1 MTNHPKTTTTRNRV
15 LLVEDHVLVRQGI
28 AELLNQELDFWVCGE
43 AEDASTALDA
53 VGELKPDVVLVDIS
67 LKESNGLELIKILKS
82 RYPKLPVLVVT
93 MHDEALYAELALR
106 AGALGYI
113 MKEEGIDKV
122 LTGLR
127 RVLSGAFYLSESVA
141 SRLLQQQI
149 RGKYGPSTS
158 PIDRL
163 SERELEVFQ
172 LIGQWQ
178 GTSQIANQ
186 FHLSVKTVEYYREQI
201 KEKLNLK
208 NASELVRYASQWMQ
222 RDKHL

>member
-1 MTNHPKTTTTRNRV
+1 
-15 LLVEDHVLVRQGI
+15 
-28 AELLNQELDFWVCGE
+28 
-43 AEDASTALDA
+43 
-53 VGELKPDVVLVDIS
+53 
-67 LKESNGLELIKILKS
+67 
-82 RYPKLPVLVVT
+82 

-149 RGKYGPSTS
+149 RGKYEPSTS

-208 NASELVRYASQWMQ
+208 NASELVRYASQWVQ
-222 RDKHL
+222 RDKHF